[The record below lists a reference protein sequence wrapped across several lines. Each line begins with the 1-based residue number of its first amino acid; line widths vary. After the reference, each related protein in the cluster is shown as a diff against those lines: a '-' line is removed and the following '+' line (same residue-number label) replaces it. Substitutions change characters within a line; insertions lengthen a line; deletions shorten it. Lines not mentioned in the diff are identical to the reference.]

1 MRRAFV
7 IVALGL
13 AACRPGAPTNARI
26 FIPAEDQGS
35 LRVLTPSQAEVVERK
50 KLERSRGVHE
60 PEVYIPREDAVRGVY
75 VMPVS
80 R

>member
-1 MRRAFV
+1 MRRLLV
-7 IVALGL
+7 VALLGL
-13 AACRPGAPTNARI
+13 AACRPGAPANARV
-26 FIPAEDQGS
+26 FIPAEDQGT
-35 LRVLTPSQAEVVERK
+35 LRVLTPSQAEVAERR
-50 KLERSRGVHE
+50 KLERRSVVQE